1 MAGVQVPTPIQN
13 YALGR
18 DCILE
23 LLFQSPNDNSAN
35 PDFKVGF
42 RVCISEGSVTIESD
56 TLEIPSNCQRG
67 WKVKLPGLK
76 SGTLSFTG
84 FLAISEIPTIDT
96 ASHNILQYI
105 GKTCMVAIYHAQVD
119 GQERPTGNEAFYI
132 GPNTGANGVVKSAN
146 VSVSPDDVCKMSM
159 VIELSG
165 AQAMGGFIAVAA
177 IQ

>member
-67 WKVKLPGLK
+67 WKIKLPGLK

-84 FLAISEIPTIDT
+84 FLAISEIPTNDT

-165 AQAMGGFIAVAA
+165 AQTAHGFVAVAA
-177 IQ
+177 YQ